1 MDRVCPCGSNQLYA
15 QCCGRFHSGAAAA
28 PTAEALMRSRFSA
41 YARRDADYI
50 LRTWHPTTRPRR
62 LEFEP
67 DLRWTRLEVRYTT
80 GGSLFDTEGTVL
92 FEAHYTDRGRLGSMT
107 ENSHFSKVG
116 GQWFYVGA
124 VTPSPSR

>member
-1 MDRVCPCGSNQLYA
+1 MVRVCPCGSSQLYA

-28 PTAEALMRSRFSA
+28 PTAETLMRSRYSA

-67 DLRWTRLEVRYTT
+67 DLRGTRLEER
-80 GGSLFDTEGTVL
+80 
-92 FEAHYTDRGRLGSMT
+92 
-107 ENSHFSKVG
+107 
-116 GQWFYVGA
+116 
-124 VTPSPSR
+124 